1 MHGDRFGGYGPVMT
15 DTRLPLEEAP
25 SIVTGEDLADLLGRQ
40 HSELRTLLCRVPLL
54 HDGAREDVFL
64 RARRLLA
71 VHLELETELLLPGL
85 DRVPADF
92 RLDEEVV
99 AAEREG
105 LESIDFDAALARVA
119 VAFLRHVGV
128 LEGVRLRGQ
137 LSPPAGEAVAAAIR
151 LWDGRGDAYLGNT
164 WSDMV
169 ATVSEQ
175 VVSGADSASR

>member
-1 MHGDRFGGYGPVMT
+1 MT
-15 DTRLPLEEAP
+15 DSHQSLVETSPVAD
-25 SIVTGEDLADLLGRQ
+25 GDDLAELLGRQ
-40 HSELRTLLCRVPLL
+40 HTELRKLLCRLPLL

-71 VHLELETELLLPGL
+71 IHLELEAVLKSSGL
-85 DRVPADF
+85 ATPDRF

-99 AAEREG
+99 AAEQAG

-128 LEGVRLRGQ
+128 QSGVRLPRQ
-137 LSPPAGEAVAAAIR
+137 LSPRTGEAVAAAIR
-151 LWDGRGDAYLGNT
+151 LWEGRGDAYLGNT

-175 VVSGADSASR
+175 LVSEADLAC